1 MGGMFDK
8 GSAPQAPATPDY
20 TGAAVA
26 QGAAN
31 VDAAR
36 VAGRMNN
43 PNIVGPLGG
52 QTVSWNGDQPTVTQ
66 TLTPTAQSTLEA
78 QQRVQGA
85 LANLGER
92 GASTASGVLGTAF
105 NPTGGPLRTKL
116 DTSGVAAMPVNA
128 GTTGQEAIMAR
139 LQPQIERMDAQTRT
153 RLANQGLVP
162 GGEAYQNAMLDVNQQ
177 KNDMMSQAA
186 LQGLNLDIGANAQG
200 FNQATSQMGGEN
212 AAQQAELQRQLALR
226 QQPLNEITGLM
237 SGSQIQM
244 PQFQGYQGQQVTPA
258 PIMQGSMAQGQNAMQ
273 NYGIQS
279 ANANAQNAGLYGLAG
294 AGLKAGAMAYS
305 DRRLKS
311 NIERIGTHPLGI
323 GIYEYDIFGE
333 HQIGVMADE
342 VKQVI
347 PEAIINHPSGY
358 MMVDYGMLT

>member
-1 MGGMFDK
+1 MGKD
-8 GSAPQAPATPDY
+8 SPSPPPAPDY
-20 TGAAVA
+20 TGAAAA

-31 VDAAR
+31 VEAAR

-52 QTVSWNGDQPTVTQ
+52 QTVTWNGDQPTVTQ
-66 TLTPTAQSTLEA
+66 NLTPTAQSTLEA

-92 GASTASGVLGTAF
+92 GAATASGVLGTAF
-105 NPTGGPLRTKL
+105 APTGGPLQTQMDL
-116 DTSGVAAMPVNA
+116 SNVAKMPVNA
-128 GTTGQEAIMAR
+128 GTTGQAALMAR
-139 LQPQIERMDAQTRT
+139 LEPQIQRMDEQTRT

-162 GGEAYQNAMLDVNQQ
+162 GGEAYKNAMLDVNQQ
-177 KNDMMSQAA
+177 KNDLLSQAA
-186 LQGLNLDIGANAQG
+186 LQGLNLDIGAQAQG
-200 FNQATSQMGGEN
+200 FGQATQQMGAQN
-212 AAQQAELQRQLALR
+212 TAQQAELQRQLALR

-244 PQFQGYQGQQVTPA
+244 PQFQGYQGQSVTPA
-258 PIMQGSMAQGQNAMQ
+258 PIMQGATAQGQSAMQ

-279 ANANAQNAGLYGLAG
+279 ANTNAQNAGLYGLAG
-294 AGLKAGAMAYS
+294 AGLQAGATMYS

-323 GIYEYDIFGE
+323 GIYKYDIFGE

-342 VKQVI
+342 VVKVM
-347 PEAIINHPSGY
+347 PEAVIMQPNGY
-358 MMVDYGMLT
+358 NMVDYGMLA

>member
-1 MGGMFDK
+1 MGKD
-8 GSAPQAPATPDY
+8 SPSPPPAPDY
-20 TGAAVA
+20 TGAAAA

-31 VDAAR
+31 VETAR

-66 TLTPTAQSTLEA
+66 NLTPTAQSTLEA

-92 GASTASGVLGTAF
+92 GAATASGVLGTAF
-105 NPTGGPLRTKL
+105 APTGGPLQTQMNL
-116 DTSGVAAMPVNA
+116 SNVARMPVNA
-128 GTTGQEAIMAR
+128 GTTGQAALMAR
-139 LQPQIERMDAQTRT
+139 LEPQIQRMDERTRT

-177 KNDMMSQAA
+177 KNDLLSQAA
-186 LQGLNLDIGANAQG
+186 LQGLNLDIGAQAQG
-200 FNQATSQMGGEN
+200 FGQATQQMGAQN

-244 PQFQGYQGQQVTPA
+244 PQFQGYQGQFVTPA
-258 PIMQGSMAQGQNAMQ
+258 PVMQGAMAQGQNAMQ

-279 ANANAQNAGLYGLAG
+279 ANANAQNAGLYGLIGQGGMA
-294 AGLKAGAMAYS
+294 AAMAPAGTFS

-342 VKQVI
+342 VKQVM

-358 MMVDYGMLT
+358 MMVNYGMLA

>member
-1 MGGMFDK
+1 MGKD
-8 GSAPQAPATPDY
+8 SPSPPPAPDY
-20 TGAAVA
+20 TGAAAA

-31 VDAAR
+31 VEAAR

-52 QTVSWNGDQPTVTQ
+52 QTVTWNGDQPTVTQ
-66 TLTPTAQSTLEA
+66 NLTPTAQSTLEA

-92 GASTASGVLGTAF
+92 GAATASGVLGTAF
-105 NPTGGPLRTKL
+105 APTGGPLQTQMDL
-116 DTSGVAAMPVNA
+116 SNVAKMPVNA
-128 GTTGQEAIMAR
+128 GTTGQAALMAR
-139 LQPQIERMDAQTRT
+139 LEPQIQRMDAQTRT

-162 GGEAYQNAMLDVNQQ
+162 GGEAYQNAMMDVNQQ
-177 KNDMMSQAA
+177 KNDLLSQAA
-186 LQGLNLDIGANAQG
+186 LQGLNLDIGAQAQG
-200 FNQATSQMGGEN
+200 FGQATQQMGAQN

-244 PQFQGYQGQQVTPA
+244 PQFQGYQGQSVTPA
-258 PIMQGSMAQGQNAMQ
+258 PVMQGAMAQGQNAMQ

-294 AGLKAGAMAYS
+294 QGGMAAATYFS

-323 GIYEYDIFGE
+323 GIYEYDIFGK

-342 VKQVI
+342 VKQVM

-358 MMVDYGMLT
+358 MMVNYGMLV